1 MYLTQ
6 AMGLSFSVPRKI
18 KVPKSLV
25 KIYECLAK
33 DKKLNFK
40 TPVHGDL
47 TKWAEQGVLLLNAT
61 LTVEH
66 KKANSHQKDSG
77 WNEFTNYVIKT
88 ISSEKKGIVFL
99 LWGGFAKKVKK
110 LIDERK

>member
-1 MYLTQ
+1 
-6 AMGLSFSVPRKI
+6 MGLCFSIPTNI

-25 KIYECLAK
+25 KIYECMSK

-40 TPVHGDL
+40 TPKHGDL

-66 KKANSHQKDSG
+66 KKANSHQKGSG
-77 WNEFTNYVIKT
+77 WNEFTNFVIKT
-88 ISSEKKGIVFL
+88 INEGKKKVIFM
-99 LWGGFAKKVKK
+99 LWGKFAQKAKKFLDNSKY
-110 LIDERK
+110 IY

>member
-1 MYLTQ
+1 
-6 AMGLSFSVPRKI
+6 MGLSFSVPKGI
-18 KVPKSLV
+18 KVPRSLV

-33 DKKLNFK
+33 DNNLSFK
-40 TPVHGDL
+40 TPKHGDL

-66 KKANSHQKDSG
+66 KKANSHQKGSG
-77 WNEFTNYVIKT
+77 WDDFTEYVIKT

-99 LWGGFAKKVKK
+99 LWGGFAKKMKK
-110 LIDERK
+110 LIDEQK